1 LWKYQADTV
10 RVHFRADAIT
20 HPLQRPA
27 IWLLTLSFAW
37 FITLSAA
44 MHSTPHKTPVL
55 LLTIIAAA
63 VTLWLMFGQPLR
75 GTGAESRR
83 LLKLSDCYS
92 QLPWR
97 GLGLVAVIAVIL
109 ALGSLSNLQHHLIAM
124 FRQIVQQNFSFTV
137 FFLSITALTSLTT
150 EVLSNTV
157 VQLAMFVVVT
167 PMLGVASPQ
176 TLPALIAIT
185 FACTSAFMTPIATG
199 VNGLAYGEMKGASL
213 LMMLKIGFVM
223 KIFSIL
229 LIGYGVPFLFRF
241 LN

>member
-1 LWKYQADTV
+1 
-10 RVHFRADAIT
+10 
-20 HPLQRPA
+20 
-27 IWLLTLSFAW
+27 
-37 FITLSAA
+37 
-44 MHSTPHKTPVL
+44 M
-55 LLTIIAAA
+55 
-63 VTLWLMFGQPLR
+63 
-75 GTGAESRR
+75 
-83 LLKLSDCYS
+83 
-92 QLPWR
+92 
-97 GLGLVAVIAVIL
+97 IAVIL
-109 ALGSLSNLQHHLIAM
+109 ALGSLANLQHHLIAM
-124 FRQIVQQNFSFTV
+124 FRQIVQQNFSLTV